1 MSMQIQKNQHPV
13 EGWLT
18 NPDNLA
24 KVAMALPKHLSV
36 ERMQR
41 IYLTVFKNSPGL
53 QSCSPASVIKAMLRS
68 AELGLEP
75 DGGKLHFIPRGGEV
89 TVQIGYQGYVELAR
103 RTGQIASIEAN
114 LVYESDQFEIA
125 YHLDS
130 KFEHRP
136 NLRRTADDKV
146 LGVYAYAKLTTGERL
161 FTWMAF
167 ADVEHVR
174 RSSSGN
180 NKVWQQHWGE
190 MAKKTVIKRAAKM
203 WPSSTEMS
211 LAIETEAESDGYRG
225 QEAPVV
231 QHQVVTTPA
240 TVGGARLPAP
250 PPALEPEPE
259 VVEVQELAATEAPA
273 AALDLDE
280 VPF

>member
-1 MSMQIQKNQHPV
+1 MSMQIQKNNHPV
-13 EGWLT
+13 EAWLS
-18 NPDNLA
+18 NPDNLS
-24 KVAMALPKHLSV
+24 KMAMALPKHLSP

-41 IYLTVFKNSPGL
+41 IYITVFKNSPDL
-53 QSCSPASVIKAMLRS
+53 QACSPASVIKAMLRS

-75 DGGKLHFIPRGGEV
+75 DGGKLHFIPRGGNV

-103 RTGQIASIEAN
+103 RTGLIASIEAN

-136 NLRRTADDKV
+136 NLRRAADDKV

-174 RSSSGN
+174 RTSSGN

-203 WPSSTEMS
+203 WPSSTEMT
-211 LAIETEAESDGYRG
+211 LAMETEAEVDGYRG
-225 QEAPVV
+225 SESPVV
-231 QHQVVTTPA
+231 QHQVVTTPS

-250 PPALEPEPE
+250 PPALEPDEEALE
-259 VVEVQELAATEAPA
+259 VEAMAATEVPSEPIN
-273 AALDLDE
+273 LDE

>member
-1 MSMQIQKNQHPV
+1 MSMQIQKQHPV
-13 EGWLT
+13 ENWLT
-18 NPDNLA
+18 SPENVQ
-24 KVAMALPKHLSV
+24 KMAMALPRHLSV

-41 IYLTVFKNSPGL
+41 IYLTVFKNNPAL
-53 QSCSPASVIKAMLRS
+53 AQCSPASVIKAMLRS

-75 DGGKLHFIPRGGEV
+75 DGGKLYFIPRSNEV
-89 TVQIGYQGYVELAR
+89 TVQIGYQGYIELAR

-114 LVYESDQFEIA
+114 LVYESDDFTIA

-161 FTWMAF
+161 FTWMAY

-174 RSSSGN
+174 RTSSGN
-180 NKVWQQHWGE
+180 SATWQKHWGE

-211 LAIETEAESDGYRG
+211 LALETEDEADGFRG
-225 QEAPVV
+225 VEAPVV
-231 QHQVVTTPA
+231 HHQVVTTA
-240 TVGGARLPAP
+240 AIAGARLPAP
-250 PPALEPEPE
+250 PPPAVIEQSAEE
-259 VVEVQELAATEAPA
+259 TEVQELAATAVAQAPIE
-273 AALDLDE
+273 DDE

>member
-18 NPDNLA
+18 NPENLS
-24 KVAMALPKHLSV
+24 KMAMALPKHLSA

-41 IYLTVFKNSPGL
+41 IYLTVFKNSPAL
-53 QSCSPASVIKAMLRS
+53 QQCTPASVIKAMLRS

-89 TVQIGYQGYVELAR
+89 TVQIGYQGYIELAR

-136 NLRRTADDKV
+136 NLRRTSDDKV
-146 LGVYAYAKLTTGERL
+146 LGVYAFAKLTTGERL
-161 FTWMAF
+161 FTWMAY

-211 LAIETEAESDGYRG
+211 LALETEDEQDYRA
-225 QEAPVV
+225 EAPVV
-231 QHQVVTTPA
+231 QHQVVTTP
-240 TVGGARLPAP
+240 TVVGGARLPAP
-250 PPALEPEPE
+250 PPVIESEPITEE
-259 VVEVQELAATEAPA
+259 QELAAVVAEPQPPLT
-273 AALDLDE
+273 DDE